1 MKTNYRQSF
10 KVKDMKQ
17 EELERR
23 EGKVKAMKTAR
34 KEKHNPK
41 NQRIHQFRFIS
52 SDEDL

>member
-10 KVKDMKQ
+10 KVKDMKH

-23 EGKVKAMKTAR
+23 EGKLKAFKAER

-52 SDEDL
+52 TDEDL